1 MAKKK
6 ILIVDDDAD
15 FVEIVRAKLEKSNFE
30 VIAALEADEG
40 LRKAG
45 TEAPDLILLDVVMPK
60 KDGYV
65 FLLEL
70 KKRNPTSIVPVI
82 VVTATSGMEELF
94 QLEGVDDYVIKPFEY
109 NDLLKKIKKALK

>member
-6 ILIVDDDAD
+6 ILIVDDDSD
-15 FVEIVRAKLEKSNFE
+15 FVTTAREKIEKGGYE
-30 VIAALEADEG
+30 VIEALNADEG
-40 LRKAG
+40 LRKAA
-45 TEAPDLILLDVVMPK
+45 TESPDLILLDVVMPK

-70 KKRNPTSIVPVI
+70 KKRNPTNIVPVI

-94 QLEGVDDYVIKPFEY
+94 QLEGVDDYVIKPFDF